1 MKRAELRLP
10 TVPLLQK
17 RKLDLLEGTADI
29 EQWEKIGN
37 KADKMT
43 TALEKDAVPCPHCG
57 AEPLDDDDLC
67 KFCGKLMVP
76 VKSVKS
82 ASKRVSSGL
91 RSLKTKIRPMTAEEL
106 DEQEKSLAIFDPA
119 NPANPIWDE

>member
-1 MKRAELRLP
+1 
-10 TVPLLQK
+10 
-17 RKLDLLEGTADI
+17 
-29 EQWEKIGN
+29 
-37 KADKMT
+37 MT
-43 TALEKDAVPCPHCG
+43 TAFEKDSVLCPHCG

-67 KFCGKLMVP
+67 RFCGKVMVT

-82 ASKRVSSGL
+82 TSKIVTSGL
-91 RSLKTKIRPMTAEEL
+91 RSLKARIRPMTAEEL